1 MKKPTQE
8 ELNRMY
14 PEQIS
19 QLFIQK
25 CDCKG
30 FEHYNAITFDSQ
42 DLYEQG
48 KTRCPICKKQFE
60 FQPEYND
67 VEEPEVEKECDPN
80 VFEEIDD
87 LYSKIKKEAMFKK
100 SYKRIIELTSL
111 YETVEHRDMLN
122 ACFVYFKQSDGTFM
136 VIKNRFGINGKYEAR
151 EFYMQLK
158 ANMQFDYDNSIYAL
172 RSDESNESHVEQIMQ
187 YVQLLE
193 QIINTHIKT
202 PKKGFFKELCN
213 IFTPQHFIKS

>member
-1 MKKPTQE
+1 MKKPTQD
-8 ELNRMY
+8 ELNQMY

-25 CDCKG
+25 CDCNG
-30 FEHYNAITFDSQ
+30 FKHYNGLKFDSQ

-67 VEEPEVEKECDPN
+67 VEEPEVGRVYESEA
-80 VFEEIDD
+80 FEEIDD
-87 LYSKIKKEAMFKK
+87 LYNKIKKEKEAMFKK

-111 YETVEHRDMLN
+111 YETVDHRDMLN

-151 EFYMQLK
+151 DFYMQLK

-172 RSDESNESHVEQIMQ
+172 RSDESNESHVDQIMQ

-193 QIINTHIKT
+193 QIINTPVQA
-202 PKKGFFKELCN
+202 PKKGFFKN
-213 IFTPQHFIKS
+213 FAGN